1 MPTALMTGTK
11 GLTSMETVEI
21 DRQDEEL
28 IEAATEVL
36 RKNYT
41 DGRHTVG
48 AAVRCG
54 SRQIY
59 TGVNIESCGYGPCA
73 EPIALGAAISA
84 GEREF
89 VAIVAVGARPEGY
102 AILSPCGNC
111 RQMLLDYAPEALVI
125 LETNDKRVKARVLE
139 LLPAAYGN
147 FD

>member
-1 MPTALMTGTK
+1 
-11 GLTSMETVEI
+11 METMEI
-21 DRQDEEL
+21 DKQDEQL
-28 IEAATEVL
+28 VEAATAVL

-41 DGRHTVG
+41 DERHTVG

-54 SRQIY
+54 SLQIY
-59 TGVNIESCGYGPCA
+59 AGVNIESCGYGPCA

-102 AILSPCGNC
+102 VILSPCGNC
-111 RQMLLDYAPEALVI
+111 RQLLLDYAPKALVI
-125 LETNDKRVKARVLE
+125 LEENGKLVKTRVRE